1 MFERST
7 KTRQTLDLLGNVYRN
22 SKWTDLKIQNIKS
35 AHLAGFTKVNM
46 FLAASVIISSI
57 IIFRLELSSISSA
70 LSVVNSLLLIFF
82 DVLTYSLSLISIY
95 VLALYSFL
103 QAKLRKLF
111 GFKIESLDIKN
122 YNTPAIRLE
131 NSTRDYNTALL
142 TVNLSNCEKVKTE
155 ASALKSMFSLKQDLD
170 LKVSASL
177 MMQEYKLTANSDT
190 LSYALNTCNTDSTNS
205 LSSLLYRQELD
216 YLNTSNYIT
225 KFNKLH
231 LSDLSSTS
239 SSQDVYTNLI
249 LENSMSSSL
258 SSANATRWLIKMSP
272 LSESLTINNSYA
284 TNIKNSLGSSITN
297 SQINS
302 TNIWLTTLE
311 DVSSQNFTKLNLA
324 FLNNF
329 EDSRLW
335 NQKRLFFTI
344 LPKLALTSQKET
356 LSVGL
361 EPLQQEHY
369 YKSLLLA
376 FNTNYVGAKNSLIVS
391 LVDETKLNELSSL
404 SSYTKHSS
412 SQNLNLWNSLDKYYV
427 TSLFNTNN
435 ISKTH
440 SYYDYS
446 SKSSLYKNL

>member
-1 MFERST
+1 
-7 KTRQTLDLLGNVYRN
+7 
-22 SKWTDLKIQNIKS
+22 
-35 AHLAGFTKVNM
+35 M
-46 FLAASVIISSI
+46 FLAASVIISSV

-190 LSYALNTCNTDSTNS
+190 LSYALNTCNTDSINS

-216 YLNTSNYIT
+216 YLNTSNHIT

-258 SSANATRWLIKMSP
+258 SSANATR
-272 LSESLTINNSYA
+272 
-284 TNIKNSLGSSITN
+284 
-297 SQINS
+297 
-302 TNIWLTTLE
+302 
-311 DVSSQNFTKLNLA
+311 
-324 FLNNF
+324 
-329 EDSRLW
+329 
-335 NQKRLFFTI
+335 
-344 LPKLALTSQKET
+344 
-356 LSVGL
+356 
-361 EPLQQEHY
+361 
-369 YKSLLLA
+369 
-376 FNTNYVGAKNSLIVS
+376 
-391 LVDETKLNELSSL
+391 
-404 SSYTKHSS
+404 
-412 SQNLNLWNSLDKYYV
+412 
-427 TSLFNTNN
+427 
-435 ISKTH
+435 
-440 SYYDYS
+440 
-446 SKSSLYKNL
+446 